1 MNNQATPTIKGR
13 TSLIVFLLI
22 VALLFTVYIATT
34 STEMRNKELV
44 DKSVK
49 AAEDFNS
56 LQAQKEKETKDENQ
70 AIMRN
75 QQVFNRQSW
84 DTFAK
89 DVENFTAIQ
98 LQLKQLSEGSS
109 LLAEQLLTGPEG
121 LVLTADSPDRRT
133 FMGMQVTLEDA
144 AIRITQWDSLLDAS
158 SEQVKNMFSLTS
170 ITTPVER
177 TTRESFESAYSD
189 ARRLLSELKASKL
202 FLDNMMEQGKR
213 NLQSAVAQPVNAS
226 VATTAIPTTTTA
238 VTPGG
243 TTGAE
248 PSAANLAESLAQ
260 QEADQ
265 AARIARERQEI
276 ILQAQLDAE
285 NALREK
291 LLEKQQEK
299 ERLLAEIEQTK
310 LDLEIAELR
319 QQAATAAADKIA
331 AEKEAA
337 RKQAEHQ
344 EDLALKEELDRVK
357 SLLAPFI
364 ARSKSRVDQHMQIT
378 YAETEAP
385 FSLSLL
391 TGMGALRNGEAGAE
405 SLRRAAGF
413 AKQSGRPLGGYPLD
427 LLIVRENYEA
437 QQLLV
442 KHGKA
447 MVRAGLL
454 DE

>member
-1 MNNQATPTIKGR
+1 MNNQPTPTIKGR

-44 DKSVK
+44 EQSAK
-49 AAEDFNS
+49 AVEDFNS
-56 LQAQKEKETKDENQ
+56 VQAKKEQETKDENQ

-89 DVENFTAIQ
+89 DVENFTEIH

-109 LLAEQLLTGPEG
+109 FLAEQLLNEPEG
-121 LVLTADSPDRRT
+121 LFLAQDSPERRT
-133 FMGMQVTLEDA
+133 FVGMQVTLEDA
-144 AIRITQWDSLLDAS
+144 AIRVTQWDSLIEAA

-177 TTRESFESAYSD
+177 TTRESFETAYSD
-189 ARRLLSELKASKL
+189 ARRLLIEMKAAKL
-202 FLDNMMEQGKR
+202 FLDNMMEQGKQKM
-213 NLQSAVAQPVNAS
+213 QSPPQTVVVAGDPT
-226 VATTAIPTTTTA
+226 ATRRVEPT
-238 VTPGG
+238 
-243 TTGAE
+243 
-248 PSAANLAESLAQ
+248 AANLAESLAQ

-276 ILQAQLDAE
+276 VLKAQMDAE

-299 ERLLAEIEQTK
+299 EKLLAEIEQTK
-310 LDLEIAELR
+310 LDQEIMELR
-319 QQAATAAADKIA
+319 EQAAMASANKVA

-337 RKQAEHQ
+337 RKQKEHKEDLALQ
-344 EDLALKEELDRVK
+344 EDLARVK

-364 ARSKSRVDQHMQIT
+364 ARSKSRVDQQMQIT

-385 FSLSLL
+385 FSLALL
-391 TGMGALRNGEAGAE
+391 AGMGALRNGENGAE

-413 AKQSGRPLGGYPLD
+413 ARQSGRPLGGFPVD
-427 LLIVRENYEA
+427 LLIVPENYEA

-442 KHGKA
+442 KHGQA

>member
-1 MNNQATPTIKGR
+1 MNNQPTPTIKGR

-89 DVENFTAIQ
+89 DVENFTDIH
-98 LQLKQLSEGSS
+98 LQLKQLSDGSS

-121 LVLTADSPDRRT
+121 LFLTEDSPDRST
-133 FMGMQVTLEDA
+133 FMGMQDTLEDA
-144 AIRITQWDSLLDAS
+144 AIRVTQWDSLLEAS

-177 TTRESFESAYSD
+177 TTRETFEEAYSE
-189 ARRLLSELKASKL
+189 ARRLLSELKAAKL
-202 FLDNMMEQGKR
+202 FLDNMMAKGK
-213 NLQSAVAQPVNAS
+213 QKMQAYPQAVVVSTDPIATPTVAPTVVAAAQ
-226 VATTAIPTTTTA
+226 
-238 VTPGG
+238 
-243 TTGAE
+243 

-276 ILQAQLDAE
+276 ILRAQMDAE
-285 NALREK
+285 NELREK
-291 LLEKQQEK
+291 LLVKQQEK
-299 ERLLAEIEQTK
+299 ERLLAEIEQSK
-310 LDLEIAELR
+310 LDQEIIVLR
-319 QQAATAAADKIA
+319 EKAAQAAAEKVS
-331 AEKEAA
+331 AEKEAV
-337 RKQAEHQ
+337 RKQIELQ
-344 EDLALKEELDRVK
+344 EDLALKEDLDRVK

-391 TGMGALRNGEAGAE
+391 AGIGALRTGDGGAHA
-405 SLRRAAGF
+405 LRKAAGF
-413 AKQSGRPLGGYPLD
+413 ARESGRPLGGFILDPLM
-427 LLIVRENYEA
+427 IVPENYEA